1 MKLSYPVSASDSQVK
16 VQAFCEEYEAA
27 FEWLAEHGYAGVE
40 ILVRDPAALSVERL
54 DGLLERWGLSVSA
67 IGTSPMQ
74 VQDHLFLLHPE
85 EGNRRE
91 AMARC
96 RELVRLGEYYRAPV
110 LIGKYRGQL
119 ADLPGCREADLD
131 RVFREICGFASAGN
145 IRVLI

>member
-1 MKLSYPVSASDSQVK
+1 MKLSYPVSAPDSQAK
-16 VQAFCEEYEAA
+16 VQAFCGEYEAA

-96 RELVRLGEYYRAPV
+96 RELVRLGEYYR
-110 LIGKYRGQL
+110 G
-119 ADLPGCREADLD
+119 
-131 RVFREICGFASAGN
+131 
-145 IRVLI
+145 